1 MKIRINMLSGA
12 ESAKGQGVASAY
24 REQVTLV
31 KKIND
36 LEVEINSK
44 SSKFDIYHIHSVN
57 PTYRMRMNKK
67 HLNIVYVHFIPA
79 KNHES
84 IKLPKLAEKIFD
96 GYVNSFYR
104 KADELVVVNPCF
116 INDLEK
122 LGISK
127 EKITYIPNYVDH
139 ESFKPLSKE
148 KITESDSNKKRI

>member
-1 MKIRINMLSGA
+1 MSKSRVSPMSRVAIRSYAMKIRINMLSGA

-79 KNHES
+79 KNH
-84 IKLPKLAEKIFD
+84 
-96 GYVNSFYR
+96 
-104 KADELVVVNPCF
+104 
-116 INDLEK
+116 
-122 LGISK
+122 
-127 EKITYIPNYVDH
+127 
-139 ESFKPLSKE
+139 
-148 KITESDSNKKRI
+148 